1 MGQVKSYKDLEI
13 YLLSKK
19 LAVRVHK
26 MTLDDLPKF
35 EMFEEGSQIRRSS
48 KSIVSN
54 IVEGYGRR
62 MYKNEFVRFLT
73 YAVGSCDE
81 TKAHLEM
88 LYETG
93 SLDKQNIF
101 EQLIN
106 GYEEVGSKLFRFREA
121 VIKSH
126 RSS

>member
-1 MGQVKSYKDLEI
+1 
-13 YLLSKK
+13 
-19 LAVRVHK
+19 
-26 MTLDDLPKF
+26 MTMDDLPRF

-62 MYKNEFVRFLT
+62 RYKNEFVRFLT

-106 GYEEVGSKLFRFREA
+106 SYEEVGAKLFRFREA
-121 VIKSH
+121 VIKGH